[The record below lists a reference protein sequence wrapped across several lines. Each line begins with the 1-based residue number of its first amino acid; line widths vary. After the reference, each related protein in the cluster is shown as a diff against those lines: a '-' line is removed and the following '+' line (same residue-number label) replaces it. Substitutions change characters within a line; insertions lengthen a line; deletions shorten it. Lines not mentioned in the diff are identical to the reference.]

1 MSNYK
6 RTEEYMV
13 NFTRE
18 KVLKILV
25 DNDSPLI
32 IDVGANMGQSIE
44 EFFSLWP
51 NSRVI
56 AFEPQSE
63 CVKHIQ
69 TIKQNLNYQNLEIIE
84 SAVGSEDKPEGLT
97 FFSHNIESGITGHT
111 SGLSGF
117 NKFNLNSKDSINI
130 QKMDPS
136 SKEHADYTSRL
147 NFERKVP
154 CLRLDSF
161 LSKKNLK
168 TIDLLKIDTQGFEPE
183 VLAGAGDYLKSTKV
197 VLTEL
202 MFYDLYE
209 RKLTFSDIE
218 KYLLPAG
225 FELFDISHISKNP
238 ANGRTDWVDLI
249 YVNTNM

>member
-1 MSNYK
+1 VSNYD
-6 RTEEYMV
+6 RTHEYLA

-18 KVLKILV
+18 KVLSQLV
-25 DNDSPLI
+25 NSASPLI

-44 EFFSLWP
+44 EFFAIWP
-51 NSRVI
+51 AATVI
-56 AFEPQSE
+56 SFEPQSE
-63 CVKHIQ
+63 CVEHLQ
-69 TIKQNLNYQNLEIIE
+69 TLKQNLRYQNLEIIE
-84 SAVGSEDKPEGLT
+84 SAVGVEDNPDGLT
-97 FFSHNIESGITGHT
+97 FYSHKIDSGVTGHT

-117 NKFNLNSKDSINI
+117 NKINLKSKDSINF
-130 QKMDPS
+130 QKMDS
-136 SKEHADYTSRL
+136 GSKEYLHYIDGL

-154 CLRLDSF
+154 CVRLDSF
-161 LSKKNLK
+161 LSKRHIKA
-168 TIDLLKIDTQGFEPE
+168 IDLLKIDTQGFEPE
-183 VLAGAGDYLKSTKV
+183 VLVGAGDYLTSTKV

-209 RKLTFSDIE
+209 RKLNFSDIE

-249 YVNTNM
+249 YVSTNV